1 MTPLSLY
8 ELNRMVSEVL
18 ALSLNDSYWIVAEIA
33 SLNEH
38 ISGHCY
44 LELVDKGGTQ
54 TKTGSRIGLTSNK
67 SGQFKAQARATI
79 WRTAWSKIQP
89 KFHKATGDY
98 LAAGMKV
105 LLEVTVTFHEVYG
118 YSLNVS
124 DIDPSYTLGDM
135 ARRRQEIIQQLDDD
149 GILILNKELQFP
161 RPLQRI
167 AVISAAGAAGYGD
180 FCNQLDES
188 GFRFSTHLFPATM
201 QGKEVEASVIAAL
214 DAIAL
219 EADHWDCVVIIRGGG
234 SVSDLNGFESYLL
247 AANVAQFPLPVLT
260 GIGHERDDTV
270 VDIVAH
276 TRLKTP
282 TAVAQFLIDQ
292 MSKELQIIEDL
303 EHALTQSL
311 RNNIMLYRQRYD
323 AAAYRLE
330 RAATAFAARE
340 REHLVRLSARIE
352 KSCTY
357 QLQRQ
362 HHAIDSLT
370 NAYVQGA
377 HRLLERHNHK
387 LQLLEHAIKLSGP
400 ERILKMG
407 YSITT
412 DAEGNVIKSPQDAAV
427 GSVIKTQLYKGS
439 ITSKVLS

>member
-18 ALSLNDSYWIVAEIA
+18 TLSLNDSYWIVAEIA

-54 TKTGSRIGLTSNK
+54 AKSGSRIGLTSNK
-67 SGQFKAQARATI
+67 GGQFKAQARATV

-105 LLEVTVTFHEVYG
+105 LLEVKVTFHEVYG

-149 GILILNKELQFP
+149 GILTLNKELQFP

-188 GFRFSTHLFPATM
+188 GFRFSTRLFAATM
-201 QGKEVEASVIAAL
+201 QGKDVEASIIAAL
-214 DAIAL
+214 DAIAN

-282 TAVAQFLIDQ
+282 TAVAQFLIDK
-292 MSKELQIIEDL
+292 MGKELQNIEEL
-303 EHALTQSL
+303 EQALTQCL
-311 RNNIMLYRQRYD
+311 RNKMLLYRKRYD
-323 AAAYRLE
+323 TAAYRLE
-330 RAATAFAARE
+330 RAASSFAARE

-357 QLQRQ
+357 HLQHQ

-370 NAYVQGA
+370 NTYIQGIR
-377 HRLLERHNHK
+377 RLLEGQSHK

-412 DAEGNVIKSPQDAAV
+412 DAEGNVIKSPQDAVA
-427 GSVIKTQLYKGS
+427 GSIIKTQLYEGS
-439 ITSKVLS
+439 ITSKVLP